1 MLKEMAQRL
10 KKNVRS
16 HDVVA
21 RLGGDEF
28 AILLRNIKHYDH
40 LELICKHLIECSKAP
55 LSFDQQQIH
64 FSFSIGVA
72 FSKCATTPEDLIAE
86 ADNAMYKAKNLA
98 QGWYITPCINP
109 DQEPSC

>member
-1 MLKEMAQRL
+1 M
-10 KKNVRS
+10 
-16 HDVVA
+16 VA

-40 LELICKHLIECSKAP
+40 LELICEHLIECSKAP
-55 LSFDQQQIH
+55 LSFDEHQIH

-98 QGWYITPCINP
+98 QGWYITPCLNP
-109 DQEPSC
+109 DQESSC